1 MNTTTP
7 TPAAPQH
14 LPGQPVTGVV
24 IRDGLVTLLAE
35 RHIRPT
41 DLRLCVM
48 PAQASTTEH
57 QLTQEPSK

>member
-1 MNTTTP
+1 MTPTTP
-7 TPAAPQH
+7 TSPAAPQH
-14 LPGQPVTGVV
+14 LPGQPVPGVV

-48 PAQASTTEH
+48 PPVSTEGAQ
-57 QLTQEPSK
+57 K